1 MLIIKSCILFLIFI
15 ASLFI
20 GKLISQKYINREK
33 ELKELKTALTM
44 FETKMKFTYEAI
56 PEIFTDIAEKI
67 GGNIGNIFQNA
78 ADKMQEM
85 TAGDAWNEAIEDGQ
99 SNMIPEDKN
108 ILKNLGRLL
117 GKTDIDG
124 QIAEIELVNNFLDDQ
139 IELAKQERNKNE
151 KMYKTLGGVIGLALV
166 IILI

>member
-1 MLIIKSCILFLIFI
+1 MIVIKSCILLLILIISF
-15 ASLFI
+15 FI
-20 GKLISQKYINREK
+20 GKLIAQKYINREK

-56 PEIFTDIAEKI
+56 PEIFMDISEKTE
-67 GGNIGNIFQNA
+67 GNIGKIFKKAVIQ
-78 ADKMQEM
+78 MEET
-85 TAGDAWNEAIEDGQ
+85 TAGDAWNIAIEECT
-99 SNMIPEDKN
+99 SNMTAEDKN

-117 GKTDIDG
+117 GQTDIDG
-124 QIAEIELVNNFLDDQ
+124 QIAEIELVNNFLGDQ
-139 IELAKQERNKNE
+139 IELAKKERAKNE